1 MTYKKGLIK
10 ARILQIISY
19 SDFPV
24 TVGYLHYTL
33 GYPLSTIKDDV
44 KRLEVDRCVKR
55 CSFRSKGIYP
65 MPYRVGERGK
75 SPKYFYILREPEGER
90 KLCYFKKVGLIKP

>member
-19 SDFPV
+19 SSFPV

-33 GYPLSTIKDDV
+33 GYPLSTIKDTV
-44 KRLEVDRCVKR
+44 KRLEVDRCVER
-55 CSFRSKGIYP
+55 CSFRSEGIYP
-65 MPYRVGERGK
+65 IPYRVGSAGK
-75 SPKYFYILREPEGER
+75 SPIYFYVFREPEGER
-90 KLCYFKKVGLIKP
+90 KLSYFKKVGLIKP